1 MGISENVTVNKTNI
15 RNPLFVIK
23 FKLIY
28 LDKKSSITKVY
39 LGTCWYNKS
48 CIKALLTPDNIKL
61 IPDNT
66 RITFPM
72 RINY

>member
-1 MGISENVTVNKTNI
+1 MGISKNVTVNKTNI
-15 RNPLFVIK
+15 RNPSFLVK

-39 LGTCWYNKS
+39 LGIRWYNKP
-48 CIKALLTPDNIKL
+48 CIKALLTPDNIRI